1 MTAWACVNQDVP
13 GVIAGAIG
21 YTPVLDP
28 LDVHGAWWVLLIPL
42 AVLISI
48 AYKAVRVREMRHYGR
63 DVAVMTVQILAGM
76 LLLGAAV
83 YLLIELVVPAIGP
96 MPGR

>member
-1 MTAWACVNQDVP
+1 MIDSACVNGCVP
-13 GVIAGAIG
+13 GVITPGIG
-21 YTPVLDP
+21 YTPVLEP

-42 AVLISI
+42 AVLVSI
-48 AYKAVRVREMRHYGR
+48 AYKAVRVREMRHYAR

-83 YLLIELVVPAIGP
+83 YLLIELAVPTIAP